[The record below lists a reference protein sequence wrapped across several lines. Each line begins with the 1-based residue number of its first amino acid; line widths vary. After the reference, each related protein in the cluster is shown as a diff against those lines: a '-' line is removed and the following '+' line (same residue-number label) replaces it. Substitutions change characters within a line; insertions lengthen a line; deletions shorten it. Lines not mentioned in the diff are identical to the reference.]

1 MVTWNSTLS
10 QQQTTIVSAAASAT
24 DPTASD
30 ALKPLDKRIQ
40 EVVKSLSEMALTLSL
55 KNLDEVSKKFTE
67 LSSLNLQHHS
77 ILNCKLYCECLRDQN
92 QITSIQ
98 SRITLLKKDFTN
110 KTIQA
115 DDVSL
120 YAHGVKI
127 KLQTLAIKICQ
138 FIVEIQPDGF
148 EEFGRKANETM
159 SSLKP
164 ITEEDVKK
172 IQKSINRSD
181 LKWVKNRVLAK
192 QMNLALL
199 IDEPTGDVLKWQIDP
214 FFQIGFRF
222 CFHDGPIKETEVEG
236 LQLLAYAGANLHSD
250 GPERRNPFIDIA
262 SWANL
267 NLDEEVRR
275 LENQNKTISH
285 HWARTRR
292 GCGTRIN
299 INIERMAV
307 FINFL
312 CRNNVDI
319 NEQSSPLA
327 DYLLLSYPHQPT
339 NYLHVDRSAVQCFL
353 NEGLDLECLPLP
365 FWRSLYNTCKGLEI
379 IPESAVLAICFG
391 AADTQ
396 ENENEFFDAFAPSDT
411 QIDEKLKIFPMDNC
425 NFEEEEIRNIK
436 RYSQMARERLAEA
449 VVARKMSI
457 ILFQNANKADGKE
470 FLLNDVWSIVVGYL
484 RQDFARVAW
493 QVYSSKMEELE
504 KDVKRMEAEREVMRS
519 MTNIASFV
527 LSVWQPPK

>member
-77 ILNCKLYCECLRDQN
+77 ILNCKLYCECLREQN
-92 QITSIQ
+92 QIDSIKW
-98 SRITLLKKDFTN
+98 RITLLKKDFSK
-110 KTIQA
+110 KT
-115 DDVSL
+115 DDVAL
-120 YAHGVKI
+120 YAHGIMI

-138 FIVEIQPDGF
+138 FLYEKKFDGSG
-148 EEFGRKANETM
+148 EFQQKSNDTM
-159 SSLKP
+159 SPLK
-164 ITEEDVKK
+164 TMNLSSAKK
-172 IQKSINRSD
+172 IERYFTQNEFEQ
-181 LKWVKNRVLAK
+181 LKQFILKEK
-192 QMNLALL
+192 INLALFVS
-199 IDEPTGDVLKWQIDP
+199 DSPRNPPNWQDDL
-214 FFQIGFRF
+214 FFRRGFRF
-222 CFHDGPIKETEVEG
+222 CFQNDLIDDEN
-236 LQLLAYAGANLHSD
+236 QLKGFQLYADAGANLHSD
-250 GPERRNPFIDIA
+250 GPDRHNPFLLIA

-267 NLDEEVRR
+267 HLTGENRQTNATVDETEKVII
-275 LENQNKTISH
+275 NK
-285 HWARTRR
+285 
-292 GCGTRIN
+292 
-299 INIERMAV
+299 ERMAV

-493 QVYSSKMEELE
+493 QIYSSKMAELE
-504 KDVKRMEAEREVMRS
+504 QDAKRMEEEREVMRS
-519 MTNIASFV
+519 ITNIASFV